1 MKDVSQKMRGFM
13 DRAQKAAVKLHP
25 KSLGGFFFLFREPI
39 GRKERIMKKTLK
51 VLWLLIAIA
60 VLMLALAS
68 CAPTSDGEGSVTFV
82 IAGAPERVYT
92 VDLSKVEITEGAYS
106 VLKYLRDTED
116 VEFTATESATGAFL
130 NTVGGI
136 TLGEGQY
143 IWVWTS
149 VESDFD
155 ASGFVA
161 DKEYGGK
168 ILKSSK
174 SGISEMSVVDGAVI
188 YIGAINF

>member
-1 MKDVSQKMRGFM
+1 
-13 DRAQKAAVKLHP
+13 
-25 KSLGGFFFLFREPI
+25 
-39 GRKERIMKKTLK
+39 MKKTVK

-60 VLMLALAS
+60 VLMLALVS
-68 CAPTSDGEGSVTFV
+68 CGPVSDTSGECTVV
-82 IAGAPERVYT
+82 IASAPERVYT

-106 VLKYLRDTED
+106 VLKYLRDTEG

-130 NTVGGI
+130 NTVEGI